1 MPRLQRELHLP
12 GMVSAGMVNSAAV
25 NYAAQTLHT
34 SIVGAGVQ
42 QAPGP
47 VHTLE
52 LSTLLNGA
60 HKPAAGTAYRYY

>member
-1 MPRLQRELHLP
+1 MPRIQRGRHLP
-12 GMVSAGMVNSAAV
+12 STVNSAAV

-52 LSTLLNGA
+52 RSS
-60 HKPAAGTAYRYY
+60 

>member
-1 MPRLQRELHLP
+1 MPRLQRGRHLP
-12 GMVSAGMVNSAAV
+12 STVNSAAVNSAAV

-52 LSTLLNGA
+52 RSS
-60 HKPAAGTAYRYY
+60 

>member
-1 MPRLQRELHLP
+1 MPRIQRGRHLP
-12 GMVSAGMVNSAAV
+12 GMVNSAAV

-34 SIVGAGVQ
+34 SIVGAGVL

-52 LSTLLNGA
+52 RS
-60 HKPAAGTAYRYY
+60 P

>member
-1 MPRLQRELHLP
+1 MPRIQRGRHLP
-12 GMVSAGMVNSAAV
+12 GMVSAGAVNSAVENSAAV
-25 NYAAQTLHT
+25 NSAAQILHT

-52 LSTLLNGA
+52 RS
-60 HKPAAGTAYRYY
+60 P